1 MDKLL
6 YDRAIPSAFWSI
18 AFHIFL
24 AYHGATGKRDPM
36 TVEEFLEIHPDEDVD
51 LQVPEGRVLLDHGQV
66 QRLLGGR
73 PVIVCKTG
81 VQDAQYMQAEDLL
94 NQVVYL
100 THQTCSLWRVSA
112 AHDPKL
118 QKPVRYWPQLKRG
131 ISL

>member
-1 MDKLL
+1 
-6 YDRAIPSAFWSI
+6 
-18 AFHIFL
+18 
-24 AYHGATGKRDPM
+24 M

-100 THQTCSLWRVSA
+100 THQTVCGGYPRPMIRSC
-112 AHDPKL
+112 KN
-118 QKPVRYWPQLKRG
+118 RYAIGQ
-131 ISL
+131 S

>member
-1 MDKLL
+1 
-6 YDRAIPSAFWSI
+6 
-18 AFHIFL
+18 
-24 AYHGATGKRDPM
+24 M
-36 TVEEFLEIHPDEDVD
+36 TLEEFLKIHPDEDVD

-100 THQTCSLWRVSA
+100 THQTRGYPRPMIRSC
-112 AHDPKL
+112 KN
-118 QKPVRYWPQLKRG
+118 RYAIGQ
-131 ISL
+131 S

>member
-1 MDKLL
+1 
-6 YDRAIPSAFWSI
+6 
-18 AFHIFL
+18 
-24 AYHGATGKRDPM
+24 M

-66 QRLLGGR
+66 QRLLDGK

-81 VQDAQYMQAEDLL
+81 VQDAQYVQADDLL
-94 NQVVYL
+94 TQVVYL
-100 THQTCSLWRVSA
+100 DNQIRVLWRVSA

-118 QKPVRYWPQLKRG
+118 EKPIRYWPKLKRG

>member
-1 MDKLL
+1 
-6 YDRAIPSAFWSI
+6 
-18 AFHIFL
+18 
-24 AYHGATGKRDPM
+24 M

-100 THQTCSLWRVSA
+100 THQTRSLC
-112 AHDPKL
+112 KL
-118 QKPVRYWPQLKRG
+118 YPRKWTRW
-131 ISL
+131 I